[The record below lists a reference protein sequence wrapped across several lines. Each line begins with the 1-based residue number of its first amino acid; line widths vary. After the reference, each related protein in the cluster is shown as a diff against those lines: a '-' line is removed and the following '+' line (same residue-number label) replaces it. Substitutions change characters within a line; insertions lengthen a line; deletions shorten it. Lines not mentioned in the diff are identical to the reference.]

1 MKFCYLRHAAKLP
14 LHSKMPRYTED
25 EIEQMF
31 KNADFSKDG
40 NLFHNELRAFLI
52 KMGVNATAADVME
65 EFDEDGDGNLQLA
78 EFRKAINRFFP

>member
-1 MKFCYLRHAAKLP
+1 MKFCYPRHAAKLP

-65 EFDEDGDGNLQLA
+65 EFDDDGDGNLQLA